1 MPLLRKRFAFTI
13 LTLLI
18 IVLIAG
24 VAVFFAKGYRVSP
37 STGTIAGTGIMSV
50 KSLPDQ
56 ASVYLDGHLTS
67 VTDGPINSLQPGDY
81 GVKIVK
87 EGYIPWEKKITVK
100 EGLVTQV
107 KATLFRAIPTFY
119 PMTYSGAVSPLLSPD
134 QLKMSYIVPNNS
146 DPNPTTAKKSGVWV
160 WQMPTNNNLGF
171 AQGEQN
177 RQIVVAGD
185 RDYTQ
190 AAFRWSPD
198 STQLMVTFPNQTL
211 LLETDRLND
220 PPRDITPTKSATVRT
235 WDETESKNRLAKLQL
250 IKDPVLRKTASDSAS
265 LKWNIEDSKILYQK
279 PNSQTVTVADLTT
292 DKSYEL
298 PASQSYQWLPTG
310 DHLVMLEYDLKDQSK
325 IRVAIDEATKSGQI
339 AKTTF
344 PVVKL
349 SIIEYDGQNKSE
361 IYVGNLDPET
371 VIPWADSSRVVSIS
385 SLPTATAS
393 QPNLYGINLK

>member
-13 LTLLI
+13 LTLLVI
-18 IVLIAG
+18 ISIAG
-24 VAVFFAKGYRVSP
+24 LAVFFAKGYRVSP
-37 STGTIAGTGIMSV
+37 TTGTIAGTGIMSV

-67 VTDGPINSLQPGDY
+67 VTDGPINSLQPGEY
-81 GVKIVK
+81 SVKIVK
-87 EGYIPWEKKITVK
+87 EGYIPWEKKIAVK

-107 KATLFRAIPTFY
+107 EATLFRAIPTFY
-119 PMTYSGAVSPLLSPD
+119 PMTYSGAVSPILSPD
-134 QLKMSYIVPNNS
+134 QLKMAYIVPNNS
-146 DPNPTTAKKSGVWV
+146 DPNPTTAKKSGVWI
-160 WQMPTNNNLGF
+160 WQMPTSNNLGF

-177 RQIVVAGD
+177 RQIVVAGE

-190 AAFRWSPD
+190 ASFRWSPD

-211 LLETDRLND
+211 LLDTDRLND
-220 PPRDITPTKSATVRT
+220 PPRDITPTKAATIKT

-265 LKWNIEDSKILYQK
+265 LKWNIEDTKILYQK
-279 PNSQTVTVADLTT
+279 PNSETMTVADLTN
-292 DKSYEL
+292 DKSFDL
-298 PASQSYQWLPTG
+298 PAAQSYQWLPTG
-310 DHLVMLEYDLKDQSK
+310 DHLVMLEFEPKDQAK

-339 AKTTF
+339 AKATF

-371 VIPWADSSRVVSIS
+371 VIPWADSSRVVAIS